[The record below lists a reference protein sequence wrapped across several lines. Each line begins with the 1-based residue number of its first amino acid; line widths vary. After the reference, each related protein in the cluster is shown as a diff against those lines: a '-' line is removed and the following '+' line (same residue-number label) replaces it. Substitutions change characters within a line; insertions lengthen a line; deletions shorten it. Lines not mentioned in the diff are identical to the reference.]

1 MKYTAKQMRE
11 FSERACNE
19 LCSDCETVMITKS
32 LIHDEDIDL
41 FIEILGNDGLR
52 IIDDSSGLFEVGH

>member
-1 MKYTAKQMRE
+1 
-11 FSERACNE
+11 
-19 LCSDCETVMITKS
+19 MITKS